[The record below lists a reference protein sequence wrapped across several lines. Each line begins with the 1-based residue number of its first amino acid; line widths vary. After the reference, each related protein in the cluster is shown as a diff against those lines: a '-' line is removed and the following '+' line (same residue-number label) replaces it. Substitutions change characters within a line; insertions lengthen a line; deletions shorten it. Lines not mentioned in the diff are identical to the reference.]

1 MNQDDFAKML
11 EDSLSASDNFEA
23 GDRVEGTIV
32 GFSPEYAFI
41 NISGKSEALIRIG
54 ELTDSSGT
62 LAAKKGDTITAYIVS
77 VRGGEVMLTSCIGRG
92 EASPEIL
99 RTAYE
104 SEIPVEGRVT
114 DVVKGGF
121 SVSVSERKCFCPFSQ
136 IDIRP
141 EPEEHYIGQTL
152 SFRITSYAERGKN
165 IILSRRILL
174 EEDKR
179 RKEEHLRSSL
189 NIGDT
194 VSGTIS
200 SVQSFGVFVDIGGVD
215 ALVPLPELSWAR
227 NPALSGFKKGGE
239 VNALVTDIDWNNN
252 RISLSIKK
260 LQPAPWSQ
268 ISSFSEG
275 DTVKAN
281 VTNVIKSGAFAE
293 LAPGLEGFIHISR
306 MSLTKKVTSSVV
318 SAGEE
323 ISVKIINID
332 TANRKISLELVTDEG
347 DPWQAHAGGL
357 YDTVHTGV
365 VEDLKPAG
373 ASIRLSNGM
382 LGFAPK
388 EKLAAKNV
396 DIQKEFPQGRE
407 VKAVIVE
414 MDNSRRKLILSVKD
428 AEKMLEK
435 KEFIEFSESHSSA
448 PPTLGDL
455 LKDKFAG
462 LQKKAD
468 DV

>member
-1 MNQDDFAKML
+1 MNQNDFAKML
-11 EDSLSASDNFEA
+11 EDSLSAGDNFEA
-23 GDRVEGTIV
+23 GDKVEGTIV
-32 GFSPEYAFI
+32 GFSQEYAFV
-41 NISGKSEALIRIG
+41 NISGKSEALIRIS

-62 LAAKKGDTITAYIVS
+62 PTAKKGDAITAYIVS
-77 VRGGEVMLTSCIGRG
+77 VRGGEVMLTSRIGRG

-114 DVVKGGF
+114 NTVKGGF
-121 SVSVSERKCFCPFSQ
+121 SVSVSETKCFCPFSQ
-136 IDIRP
+136 IDIKP
-141 EPEEHYIGQTL
+141 ESENHYIGQTL
-152 SFRITSYAERGKN
+152 PFRITSYSERGKN

-174 EEDKR
+174 EADKR
-179 RKEEHLRSSL
+179 KKEENLRSSL

-200 SVQSFGVFVDIGGVD
+200 SVQSFGVFVDIGGVE
-215 ALVPLPELSWAR
+215 ALIPNSELSWAR
-227 NPALSGFKKGGE
+227 NPVISDFKKGGG
-239 VNALVTDIDWNNN
+239 VNALVTDIDWSNN

-260 LQPAPWSQ
+260 LQPSPWSL
-268 ISSFSEG
+268 IGGFSTG
-275 DTVKAN
+275 DTVKAQ
-281 VTNVIKSGAFAE
+281 VTNVIKAGAFAE
-293 LAPGLEGFIHISR
+293 IAPGLEGFIHVSR
-306 MSLTKKVTSSVV
+306 MSLTKKVTSNILSV
-318 SAGEE
+318 GEK
-323 ISVKIINID
+323 ISVKIIDID
-332 TANRKISLELVTDEG
+332 ANNRKISLELVTDEG
-347 DPWQAHAGGL
+347 DPWQTYTGSL

-365 VEDLKPAG
+365 VENSKPAG

-388 EKLAAKNV
+388 EKLAAKNI
-396 DIQKEFPQGRE
+396 DIQKEFPPGRE

-414 MDNSRRKLILSVKD
+414 MDNSKRKLILSVKD
-428 AEKMLEK
+428 AEKILEK
-435 KEFIEFSESHSSA
+435 NEFIEFSGLHSSA
-448 PPTLGDL
+448 SPTLGDI